1 MKSSR
6 RFAHRTAGLPMHGRG
21 YTFALVG
28 DRAWIS
34 PDGGPLVRLHPATQ
48 LIDRAV
54 VPGSGFSGGGDIVV
68 AAGSLWVIDGV
79 AGRLLRLP
87 LDAFR
92 D

>member
-1 MKSSR
+1 
-6 RFAHRTAGLPMHGRG
+6 
-21 YTFALVG
+21 
-28 DRAWIS
+28 
-34 PDGGPLVRLHPATQ
+34 VRLHPATQ